1 MSFLKNANTAV
12 TMSVDYIVR
21 LVNRLNGEQ
30 IIREA
35 SLIITSPKKYGKKLL
50 KLELRD
56 KPQSQKIVNKI
67 YKKNFEST
75 ELFIDPAQNVTS
87 TISNQNTVV
96 AKSVEYVPIFFT
108 KSNISVSTNSYLIKE
123 NNDQDEVVFEKGK
136 LRFIISPFDNYLKF
150 KFYTTVN
157 NKAVPLD
164 LNNNPVVYRA
174 VFEIVFNIP
183 SSSSEEI
190 LQSDNR
196 NFYITSVGQDG
207 TETLMYN
214 GEWRKPSEQ
223 ADVEDAIAA
232 AKEAANARNNIESK
246 ITEIEEKLKAQTA
259 KIQTSTV
266 LLNNLKNIPGLVTK
280 KPTKAISTVNRF
292 GMKSPSKIRS
302 NRGNAGNR

>member
-1 MSFLKNANTAV
+1 M
-12 TMSVDYIVR
+12 
-21 LVNRLNGEQ
+21 
-30 IIREA
+30 
-35 SLIITSPKKYGKKLL
+35 
-50 KLELRD
+50 
-56 KPQSQKIVNKI
+56 
-67 YKKNFEST
+67 
-75 ELFIDPAQNVTS
+75 
-87 TISNQNTVV
+87 
-96 AKSVEYVPIFFT
+96 
-108 KSNISVSTNSYLIKE
+108 
-123 NNDQDEVVFEKGK
+123 
-136 LRFIISPFDNYLKF
+136 
-150 KFYTTVN
+150 
-157 NKAVPLD
+157 D
-164 LNNNPVVYRA
+164 LNNNSVVYRA
-174 VFEIVFNIP
+174 VFETASGKVKIDNLNDQSKENLSSGEVVFNIP